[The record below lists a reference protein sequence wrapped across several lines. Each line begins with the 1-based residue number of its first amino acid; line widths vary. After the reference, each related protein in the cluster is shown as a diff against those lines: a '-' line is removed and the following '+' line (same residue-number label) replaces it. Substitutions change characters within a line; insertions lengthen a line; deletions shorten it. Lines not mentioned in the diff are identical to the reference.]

1 MDRGSRTLIYGGN
14 KMSKSALYVANTSAQ
29 SVVVDGIITPGTIVR
44 RFGPNI
50 ALSGNAIQIAG
61 AGYYEINA
69 SITVEATAVGDVTVA
84 IYKDG
89 IPLQGA
95 TATGTAVA
103 VGDFV
108 NLSISAIVREF
119 CSCCDGISNLTF
131 VLTGND
137 ATITNIAVV
146 VEKL

>member
-1 MDRGSRTLIYGGN
+1 
-14 KMSKSALYVANTSAQ
+14 MSKSALYVANTSNQ
-29 SVVVDGIITPGTIVR
+29 TVQVDGIITPGTIVR
-44 RFGPNI
+44 RYGPNI
-50 ALSGNAIQIAG
+50 GLAGNAIQIAG

-69 SITVEATAVGDVTVA
+69 SLTAEATAAGEITVTV
-84 IYKDG
+84 YKDG
-89 IPLQGA
+89 VPLQGA
-95 TATGTAVA
+95 TATETVAA

-119 CSCCDGISNLTF
+119 CSCCDGLTNLTF

-137 ATITNIAVV
+137 TTITNVAIA

>member
-1 MDRGSRTLIYGGN
+1 
-14 KMSKSALYVANTSAQ
+14 MSKSALYVANTSNQ
-29 SVVVDGIITPGTIVR
+29 TVQVDGIITPGTIVR
-44 RFGPNI
+44 KYGPNI
-50 ALSGNAIQIAG
+50 GLAGNAIQIAG

-69 SITVEATAVGDVTVA
+69 SLTAEATAAGEITVTV
-84 IYKDG
+84 YKDG
-89 IPLQGA
+89 VPLQGA
-95 TATGTAVA
+95 TATETVAA

-119 CSCCDGISNLTF
+119 CSCCDGLTNLTF

-137 ATITNIAVV
+137 TTITNVAIT

>member
-1 MDRGSRTLIYGGN
+1 
-14 KMSKSALYVANTSAQ
+14 MSKSALYVANTSNQ
-29 SVVVDGIITPGTIVR
+29 TVQVDGIITPGTIVR
-44 RFGPNI
+44 RYGPNVGL
-50 ALSGNAIQIAG
+50 AGNAIQIAG

-69 SITVEATAVGDVTVA
+69 SLTAETTAAGEITVTV
-84 IYKDG
+84 YKDG
-89 IPLQGA
+89 VPLQGA
-95 TATGTAVA
+95 TATETAAA

-119 CSCCDGISNLTF
+119 CSCCDGLTNLTF

-137 ATITNIAVV
+137 TTITNVAIT

>member
-1 MDRGSRTLIYGGN
+1 
-14 KMSKSALYVANTSAQ
+14 MSKSALYVANTSNQ
-29 SVVVDGIITPGTIVR
+29 TVQVDGIITPGTIVR
-44 RFGPNI
+44 RYGPNI
-50 ALSGNAIQIAG
+50 GLAGNAIQIAG

-69 SITVEATAVGDVTVA
+69 SLTAEATAAGEITVTV
-84 IYKDG
+84 YKDG
-89 IPLQGA
+89 VPLQGA
-95 TATGTAVA
+95 TATETAAA

-119 CSCCDGISNLTF
+119 CSCCDGLTNLTL

-137 ATITNIAVV
+137 ATITNVAIT

>member
-1 MDRGSRTLIYGGN
+1 
-14 KMSKSALYVANTSAQ
+14 MSKSALYVANTSNQ
-29 SVVVDGIITPGTIVR
+29 TVQVDGIITPGTIVR
-44 RFGPNI
+44 RFGPNLGL
-50 ALSGNAIQIAG
+50 AGNAIQISG

-69 SITVEATAVGDVTVA
+69 SLTAEATAAGEIIVTV
-84 IYKDG
+84 YKDG
-89 IPLQGA
+89 VPLQGA
-95 TATGTAVA
+95 TATETAAA

-119 CSCCDGISNLTF
+119 CSCCDGLSNLTF

-137 ATITNIAVV
+137 ATITNVAIA

>member
-1 MDRGSRTLIYGGN
+1 
-14 KMSKSALYVANTSAQ
+14 MSKSALYVANTSAQ
-29 SVVVDGIITPGTIVR
+29 SITVDGVIAPGTIIR

-50 ALSGNAIQIAG
+50 TLSGNAIQIVG

-69 SITVEATAVGDVTVA
+69 SLTAEATAAGEIIITV
-84 IYKDG
+84 YKDG
-89 IPLQGA
+89 VPLQGA
-95 TATGTAVA
+95 VATETAAA
-103 VGDFV
+103 AGDFV

-119 CSCCDGISNLTF
+119 CSCCDGLSNLTF

-137 ATITNIAVV
+137 ATITNIAII

>member
-1 MDRGSRTLIYGGN
+1 
-14 KMSKSALYVANTSAQ
+14 MSKSALYVANTSNQ
-29 SVVVDGIITPGTIVR
+29 TVQVDGIITPGTIVR
-44 RFGPNI
+44 RYGPNI
-50 ALSGNAIQIAG
+50 GLAGNAIQIAG

-69 SITVEATAVGDVTVA
+69 SLTAEATAAGEIIVTV
-84 IYKDG
+84 YKDG
-89 IPLQGA
+89 VPLQGA
-95 TATGTAVA
+95 TATETAAA

-119 CSCCDGISNLTF
+119 CSCCDGLTNLTF

-137 ATITNIAVV
+137 TTITNVAIT

>member
-1 MDRGSRTLIYGGN
+1 
-14 KMSKSALYVANTSAQ
+14 MSKSALYVANTSNQ
-29 SVVVDGIITPGTIVR
+29 TVQVDGIITPGTIVR
-44 RFGPNI
+44 RYGPNVGL
-50 ALSGNAIQIAG
+50 AGNAIQIAG

-69 SITVEATAVGDVTVA
+69 SLTAEATAAGEITVTV
-84 IYKDG
+84 YKDG
-89 IPLQGA
+89 VPLQGA
-95 TATGTAVA
+95 TATETAAA

-119 CSCCDGISNLTF
+119 CSCCDGLTNLTF

-137 ATITNIAVV
+137 ATITNVAIT

>member
-1 MDRGSRTLIYGGN
+1 
-14 KMSKSALYVANTSAQ
+14 MSKSALYVANTSNQ
-29 SVVVDGIITPGTIVR
+29 TVQVDGIILPGTIVR
-44 RFGPNI
+44 RYGPNI
-50 ALSGNAIQIAG
+50 GLAGNAIQIAG

-69 SITVEATAVGDVTVA
+69 SLTAEATAAGEITVT

-89 IPLQGA
+89 VPLQGA
-95 TATGTAVA
+95 TATETAAA

-119 CSCCDGISNLTF
+119 CSCCDGLSNLTF

-137 ATITNIAVV
+137 ATITNVAIT

>member
-1 MDRGSRTLIYGGN
+1 
-14 KMSKSALYVANTSAQ
+14 MSKSALYVANTSNQ
-29 SVVVDGIITPGTIVR
+29 IVQVDGIITPGTIVR
-44 RFGPNI
+44 RYGPNI
-50 ALSGNAIQIAG
+50 GLAGNAIQIAG

-69 SITVEATAVGDVTVA
+69 SLTAEATAAGEITVTV
-84 IYKDG
+84 YKDG
-89 IPLQGA
+89 VPLQGA
-95 TATGTAVA
+95 TATETAAA

-119 CSCCDGISNLTF
+119 CSCCDGLTNLTF

-137 ATITNIAVV
+137 TTITNVAIT